1 MKRTFVLII
10 LSLFLPVSVYAQ
22 VDEKTFLSEAM
33 TWVDTNL
40 QCEQYF
46 EKYPGT
52 VIDKITRYKTPT
64 VKSTPVVPPLGKCQ
78 IAQKLFCHLKSED
91 KEELILRVSGSG
103 TGGMELN
110 WQDNKFIFFS
120 LSNTVLIGSVFYEM
134 SDPHLE
140 AATASVIK
148 FEKGPDLIRIDD
160 GGEYCGESESHLF
173 ELIDGKMKKQ
183 LDFKYVGSCH
193 QSCEGLESILIPLKN
208 RSLRL
213 LKLKRTVNPR
223 EGSMGDC
230 DVSYSE
236 IIYEY
241 DPSSAI
247 YVTKEEKELSLGN
260 GILDWRENHP
270 GSTHYRYSKI
280 NHKMYVPEYRQIEN
294 DKQSLEDLIVN
305 LKNENQSRKNLA
317 YTLLVEIAGKDFGE
331 NYLSWE
337 KWKNELKVETK
348 QDDLDQN

>member
-1 MKRTFVLII
+1 
-10 LSLFLPVSVYAQ
+10 
-22 VDEKTFLSEAM
+22 
-33 TWVDTNL
+33 
-40 QCEQYF
+40 
-46 EKYPGT
+46 
-52 VIDKITRYKTPT
+52 
-64 VKSTPVVPPLGKCQ
+64 
-78 IAQKLFCHLKSED
+78 
-91 KEELILRVSGSG
+91 
-103 TGGMELN
+103 
-110 WQDNKFIFFS
+110 
-120 LSNTVLIGSVFYEM
+120 
-134 SDPHLE
+134 
-140 AATASVIK
+140 
-148 FEKGPDLIRIDD
+148 
-160 GGEYCGESESHLF
+160 
-173 ELIDGKMKKQ
+173 
-183 LDFKYVGSCH
+183 
-193 QSCEGLESILIPLKN
+193 
-208 RSLRL
+208 
-213 LKLKRTVNPR
+213 
-223 EGSMGDC
+223 MGDC